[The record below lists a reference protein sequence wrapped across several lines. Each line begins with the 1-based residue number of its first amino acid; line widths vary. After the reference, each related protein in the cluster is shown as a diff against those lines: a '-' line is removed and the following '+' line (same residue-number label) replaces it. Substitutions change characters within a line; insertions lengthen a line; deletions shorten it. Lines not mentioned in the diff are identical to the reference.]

1 MIEME
6 LNEIE
11 LKFDENGLIPAI
23 VQDVYTKE
31 VLMLGYMN
39 RESLELTLKT
49 GRVNFY
55 SRSRKALWL
64 KGETS
69 GNYLNLKKLRYDCDG
84 DALLIEVIPEGPVCH
99 TGNKSCFYRTLH
111 ESEDSPDGVAIIEKL
126 YKRIQDRKEHPVEGS
141 YTNYLFDKGIDKI
154 LKKVGEEC
162 AETIIAAKNNSPDE
176 IRYEV
181 SDLVY
186 HLLVMLVDRGV
197 DVKQIYDELTRRYKK

>member
-1 MIEME
+1 ME
-6 LNEIE
+6 FNGIE

-111 ESEDSPDGVAIIEKL
+111 ELEDSPDGVAIIEKL

-197 DVKQIYDELTRRYKK
+197 DVKQIYDELTKRYKK

>member
-1 MIEME
+1 ME

-49 GRVNFY
+49 GKVNFY

-111 ESEDSPDGVAIIEKL
+111 ELEDSPDGVAIIEKL

>member
-1 MIEME
+1 ME
-6 LNEIE
+6 LNGIE

-49 GRVNFY
+49 GKVNFY

-111 ESEDSPDGVAIIEKL
+111 ELEDSPDGVAIIEKL

-181 SDLVY
+181 SDLAY

>member
-1 MIEME
+1 ME